1 MPDQRQRHLQG
12 KFAAKLFFGQE
23 EEEEESF
30 SEKLGVS
37 QSVDRVFLFVRWMQE
52 KVGSN

>member
-23 EEEEESF
+23 EEEEFF